1 LQEAKNVTKP
11 PATTTFQR
19 LQDTNEHYQQ
29 HLGVDLEA
37 AVGAQVWA
45 ALLQAAAI
53 RHVLTHNAGVID
65 AKFLTRVTGWPQR
78 QGERLQVRRADAD
91 RFLDVLEQFAAA
103 VL

>member
-1 LQEAKNVTKP
+1 
-11 PATTTFQR
+11 
-19 LQDTNEHYQQ
+19 
-29 HLGVDLEA
+29 
-37 AVGAQVWA
+37 
-45 ALLQAAAI
+45 
-53 RHVLTHNAGVID
+53 VID